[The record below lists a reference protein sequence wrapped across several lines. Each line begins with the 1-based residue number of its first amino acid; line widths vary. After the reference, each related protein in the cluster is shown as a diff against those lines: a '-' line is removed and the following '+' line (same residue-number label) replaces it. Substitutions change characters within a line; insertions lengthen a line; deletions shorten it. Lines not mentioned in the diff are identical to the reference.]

1 MFKFITDRPF
11 WVNLLAVILLT
22 VFLIWGFLQLL
33 GVITKHGSYLTVPS
47 VTAKTTAEAV
57 KILEKSGFEVVIQDS
72 VYTDTAKMG
81 IVLKQFP
88 EPNSTVKV
96 NRVVLLTIN
105 RSTLPSIDMP
115 SLQGKSLGY
124 ALEILRRS
132 HLVVGDTTYKPD
144 FMMGS
149 VLEQRYN
156 GNIINSGAKIP
167 WGSKVDMVIGGGLS
181 NEQVPVPSLLGLTYG
196 EAKMVLEQNGI
207 MLASTVVDPGI
218 TDTTNAFV
226 YKQNPP
232 KFTEDKRLVYIRSG
246 QVMDV
251 WVSKEMKFLTDSTTI
266 NQEP

>member
-1 MFKFITDRPF
+1 MFKFITNRPF
-11 WVNLLAVILLT
+11 WVNLLAVILLS

-47 VTAKTTAEAV
+47 VTSKTTAEAV
-57 KILEKSGFEVVIQDS
+57 KILESKGFEVMIRDS

-96 NRVVLLTIN
+96 NRIVLLTIN
-105 RSTLPSIDMP
+105 RSTLPMLDMP

-132 HLVVGDTTYKPD
+132 HLMVGDTTYKPD

-156 GNIINSGAKIP
+156 GNIINSGSKIP

-181 NEQVPVPSLLGLTYG
+181 NDQIIVPSLLGLTYG
-196 EAKMVLEQNGI
+196 EAKLVLEQNGI
-207 MLASTVVDPGI
+207 MLASTVVDLGT
-218 TDTTNAFV
+218 TDTVNAFV

-232 KFTEDKRLVYIRSG
+232 KFTEDKRPVYIRSG

-251 WVSKEMKFLTDSTTI
+251 WVAKEMKYITDSTTI
-266 NQEP
+266 NPE